1 MNRRRAAGIGAAVVL
16 AGLGAT
22 GVISW
27 ANSTKTS
34 AEAQEA
40 QTAVVI
46 VDTHVPKGADAATIK
61 ADTHVGTVQQKSLQP
76 GALTSE
82 AQIGSQVALAD
93 LEPGDQ
99 LVAARLGAAPNDLP
113 AGTVEMAV
121 KLDAE
126 RAVGGVLTPGSLVD
140 IYISP
145 DKTDANNNTPGT
157 PGTPLVPVL
166 AFQKVKVTNVQ
177 TAATTT
183 DEKGAVKASQ
193 FIVTLALTADQQKL
207 VAGAEYGHIW
217 LVLEPSS

>member
-16 AGLGAT
+16 AGVGAV
-22 GVISW
+22 GAISW
-27 ANSTKTS
+27 ANSTKDS
-34 AEAQEA
+34 AEAREA

-46 VDTHVPKGADAATIK
+46 VDAHVPKGADAKTIE
-61 ADTHVGTVQQKSLQP
+61 AATHVGSVQTKALAQ

-82 AQIGSQVALAD
+82 DQIGNQQAIAD

-99 LVAARLGAAPNDLP
+99 LVAARLGTPVSGLP
-113 AGTVEMAV
+113 AGTVEMAI

-126 RAVGGVLTPGSLVD
+126 RAVGGVVKPGDLVD
-140 IYISP
+140 IYISI
-145 DKTDANNNTPGT
+145 DKQTDTQPATPALTG
-157 PGTPLVPVL
+157 L
-166 AFQKVKVTNVQ
+166 AFSKVKVTNIQ

-183 DEKGAVKASQ
+183 DEKGAVKASS
-193 FIVTLALTADQQKL
+193 FVVTLALTADQQKL